1 MLFPACSSFPE
12 HSPSYHDDPEPVD
25 NLHKGH
31 EAEPQ
36 EQAEQSSQRGDEVDY
51 GHLLTPLVL
60 CMQQFCITDN
70 KKQTSYRRQLNPRRI
85 Y

>member
-12 HSPSYHDDPEPVD
+12 HRPPCHDDPEPVD

-31 EAEPQ
+31 EAEAE
-36 EQAEQSSQRGDEVDY
+36 EQPEQSSQRGNEVDY

-60 CMQQFCITDN
+60 CVA
-70 KKQTSYRRQLNPRRI
+70 
-85 Y
+85 